1 MKKSLLVVL
10 LSFFAAFVFAQSP
23 TLFKYQGVARGI
35 NQQPYANTDL
45 GLKIS
50 IVLDNGNGT
59 GAGEVQYAERHL
71 TFTSPVGIFSLNVGN
86 GDVLFGDLEEIDW
99 GNGAYWLKV
108 EMDVEG
114 GDDYLYM
121 GNSPILPVPLAVH
134 AMTVEDKDDADAN
147 PENELQTIS
156 FNPNTNELTISDG
169 NTINIPS
176 GQADADADPQ
186 NELQNLQLNGTTLS
200 IEGGNQVDLASL
212 QDGTEDADADP
223 NNELQTIQFN
233 EGTNMLSLTNGGQV
247 DLSSLEGGAG
257 NDDQTLELQGT
268 TLSIE
273 GGNQV
278 DLASLQDGTEDAD
291 ADPNNEL
298 QTIQFN
304 EGTNML
310 SLTNGGQV
318 DLSSLEGGVGN
329 DDQTLELQ
337 GTTLSIEG
345 GNQVDLASLQDGT
358 EDADADPNNELQT
371 IQFNEGTNMLS
382 LTNGGQVDLSSLEG
396 GAGND
401 DQTLELQGTTLS
413 IEGGNQVDLASLQDG
428 TEDADADP
436 ANELQDLQLNGT
448 TLSIENGNQVNLAA
462 LQDGTEDA
470 DADPTNELQTIQF
483 DPNTNDLM
491 ISGGNTINLPLD
503 VDDNDHSPTNEL
515 QTISLNGNN
524 LLLSNGGGQVNLSGL
539 GGSSLW
545 TEFGNNNIYSLDD
558 VAIGFSESMLSTLEV
573 KDDIT
578 IRKSNGN
585 ATIDL
590 FSATNGG
597 NVNLYRGNG
606 QGGSNNLLAS
616 LGTSSVGGMLN
627 IRNNSGI
634 LGEFNATSSGAS
646 LRLYNSSFE
655 ETVALSSFS
664 SSSSLVLN
672 QPGGGNSI
680 IFGASSFGGIGT
692 FFGAGSSA
700 VASIGRDPGN
710 TNQGL
715 ITLFSAG
722 GNASVTVSGED
733 GGSIELSG
741 NISDNVYI
749 GRSDN
754 SPNLGKV
761 SVISAFNS
769 ERAGMYTTGLNEGV
783 IFADVKNF
791 RMDHPEQ
798 ADKEIW
804 YACVEGPEAGAY
816 ERGTSRLVNGVAT
829 ITFPDHFGLVA
840 NHETMTVML
849 TPLSA
854 DCKGLAVIE
863 KTAAGFTVKE
873 LFQGEGTYEF
883 DWEVKCVRKGYEN
896 YQPVRPKKDR
906 L

>member
-1 MKKSLLVVL
+1 MKKSLLVTL
-10 LSFFAAFVFAQSP
+10 LLCFTAFLFAQAP

-50 IVLDNGNGT
+50 IVLDNGSGT

-86 GDVLFGDLEEIDW
+86 GDVLFGDLEEINW
-99 GNGAYWLKV
+99 GSGSYWLKV

-114 GDDYLYM
+114 GDNYLYM

-156 FNPNTNELTISDG
+156 FNPNTNELTISEG
-169 NTINIPS
+169 NTINIPA

-186 NELQNLQLNGTTLS
+186 NELQNLVLNGTTLS
-200 IEGGNQVDLASL
+200 IEDGNEVDLAAL

-223 NNELQTIQFN
+223 NNELQTIEFN

-257 NDDQTLELQGT
+257 SDDQTLNLQGT

-273 GGNQV
+273 GGNEV
-278 DLASLQDGTEDAD
+278 DLAA
-291 ADPNNEL
+291 
-298 QTIQFN
+298 
-304 EGTNML
+304 
-310 SLTNGGQV
+310 
-318 DLSSLEGGVGN
+318 
-329 DDQTLELQ
+329 
-337 GTTLSIEG
+337 
-345 GNQVDLASLQDGT
+345 
-358 EDADADPNNELQT
+358 
-371 IQFNEGTNMLS
+371 
-382 LTNGGQVDLSSLEG
+382 
-396 GAGND
+396 
-401 DQTLELQGTTLS
+401 
-413 IEGGNQVDLASLQDG
+413 LQDG

-524 LLLSNGGGQVNLSGL
+524 LLLSNGGGQVDLSGL
-539 GGSSLW
+539 GGGGSLW

-558 VAIGFSESMLSTLEV
+558 VAIGFSETMLSTLEV
-573 KDDIT
+573 KDDMT

-597 NVNLYRGNG
+597 NVYVYRGNG
-606 QGGSNNLLAS
+606 QGGSNDLLAS
-616 LGTSSVGGMLN
+616 LGTNSAGGMLN
-627 IRNNSGI
+627 LRSDAGI
-634 LGEFNATSSGAS
+634 MGEFNTTSGGATLS
-646 LRLYNSSFE
+646 LYNSSNE

-664 SSSSLVLN
+664 SSASLVMN
-672 QPGGGNSI
+672 QPNGDNSI

-692 FFGAGSSA
+692 FFGASSDA

-710 TNQGL
+710 TDQGL
-715 ITLFSAG
+715 VTLFDAS
-722 GNASVTVSGED
+722 GNAAVTVSGEE
-733 GGSIELSG
+733 GGQIVLSG
-741 NISDNVYI
+741 SVSDNVLI
-749 GRSDN
+749 GTESN
-754 SPNLGKV
+754 SSNLGKISVV
-761 SVISAFNS
+761 SSFNS

-798 ADKEIW
+798 EDKEIW
-804 YACVEGPEAGAY
+804 YACVEGPEAAAY
-816 ERGTSRLVNGVAT
+816 ERGTAELVDGVAT

-863 KTAAGFTVKE
+863 KTATGFTVKE
-873 LFQGEGTYEF
+873 LFQGTGTYQF

>member
-318 DLSSLEGGVGN
+318 DLSSLEGGV
-329 DDQTLELQ
+329 
-337 GTTLSIEG
+337 
-345 GNQVDLASLQDGT
+345 
-358 EDADADPNNELQT
+358 
-371 IQFNEGTNMLS
+371 
-382 LTNGGQVDLSSLEG
+382 
-396 GAGND
+396 GND

>member
-186 NELQNLQLNGTTLS
+186 NELQNLQLN
-200 IEGGNQVDLASL
+200 
-212 QDGTEDADADP
+212 
-223 NNELQTIQFN
+223 
-233 EGTNMLSLTNGGQV
+233 
-247 DLSSLEGGAG
+247 
-257 NDDQTLELQGT
+257 GT